1 MIGLIRAELTKFR
14 SVRGWL
20 IGCGIAAVLMV
31 LLAVVAAAGTDA
43 RVGGPGARG
52 ALPRASDG
60 TPVLD
65 GFTFLQQP
73 LDGDGTLTVRVPSLT
88 GVALRPPTPGDSVPD
103 EQEQATPEPWAKAG
117 LIIKAGTTS
126 GSAYTAV
133 MVTGSHGVR
142 MQHDFIHDL
151 AGPTDARWLRL
162 VRSGGTVTAYAS
174 SDGAAWTT
182 VGSAP
187 LATGAMSAGIFV
199 ATPPHQEYEQFL
211 GGTSVIGG
219 GAIATGTFDNLTAA
233 GIGAGGDWNLVSVGA
248 DDSPNRPESTSTRNG
263 DTFVLRGGGDIAP
276 VDGGTGPKLE
286 QLLSGGFM
294 ALTVLAVLGV
304 LFVTTEFRRGMV
316 RTTFAATPSRV
327 RVLAAKSVVLG
338 AVTFAV
344 GLVAST
350 AALLV
355 GTAIRGSNHYPA
367 DALTQV
373 RIVVGTAALIA
384 VATVLALA
392 IGTILRRGAGAV
404 AAVVVLIT
412 LPYILSAAAV
422 LPAATADWV
431 LRITPAAAF
440 AVQQTVPEWPQVDQ
454 AYTPA
459 FGFFPLPAWGGFAV
473 LCGWTAVALV
483 IAAALL
489 RRRDA

>member
-1 MIGLIRAELTKFR
+1 MIGLVRAELTKFR

-20 IGCGIAAVLMV
+20 VGCGIAVVLMV

-43 RVGGPGARG
+43 RVGGPGAR
-52 ALPRASDG
+52 AELPRASDG

-73 LDGDGTLTVRVPSLT
+73 LAGDGTLTVRVASLT
-88 GVALRPPTPGDSVPD
+88 GVALRPPTPDEPVPT
-103 EQEQATPEPWAKAG
+103 EREEATPEPWAKAG
-117 LIIKAGTTS
+117 LIIKDGTTP
-126 GSAYTAV
+126 GSPYAAV

-142 MQHDFIHDL
+142 LQHDFIHDL
-151 AGPTDARWLRL
+151 AGPADARWLRL
-162 VRSGGTVTAYAS
+162 VRRGGTVTAYAS
-174 SDGAAWTT
+174 TDGAAWTT

-187 LATGAMSAGIFV
+187 LATGEMSAGIFV
-199 ATPPHQEYEQFL
+199 ATPPHQEYEQFV
-211 GGTSVIGG
+211 GGTSVVGG
-219 GAIATGTFDNLTAA
+219 GAIATGTFDNLT
-233 GIGAGGDWNLVSVGA
+233 GPGGDWTMVDVGA
-248 DDSPNRPESTSTRNG
+248 DDSPNRPEGTSTRTG

-286 QLLSGGFM
+286 QTLSGGFL

-304 LFVTTEFRRGMV
+304 LFVTTEYRRGMV

-338 AVTFAV
+338 GVTFAV
-344 GLVAST
+344 GLVAAT

-355 GTAIRGSNHYPA
+355 GTAIRGDNAYPA

-473 LCGWTAVALV
+473 LCAWTALALA